1 MKLTVLGSGTCIP
14 FPVRNAPGYLL
25 EAAGLR
31 LLFDCGSGT
40 ARQLAKVKVTCESL
54 AGIFLTHF
62 HPDHCSDLVAIV
74 QARQVGGGGRAGERL
89 TIGGPRAIGEYYR
102 SCVGPWLSVGFPVK
116 LLEMKRPLD
125 FDGVRIDCSDTWHLG
140 DGESLAYRFA
150 YQEKFIVLTGDAPY
164 SKSLATFA
172 AQTDLLVADCSSL
185 ETDRRE
191 GHMSARQCGI
201 LAREAGVKTILL
213 SHLYPASY
221 PDEERLEECRSEFDG
236 EVLLAEDFMEL
247 RP

>member
-1 MKLTVLGSGTCIP
+1 MKLTVLGSGTCVP
-14 FPVRNAPGYLL
+14 SAARNAPGYLL
-25 EAAGLR
+25 EADGLY
-31 LLFDCGSGT
+31 LLVDCGSGT
-40 ARQLAKVKVTCESL
+40 ARQLAKVKITCEAL
-54 AGIFLTHF
+54 TGIFLTHF
-62 HPDHCSDLVAIV
+62 HPDHCADLVAIV

-102 SCVGPWLSVGFPVK
+102 SCVGSWIGVTFPVK
-116 LLEMKRPLD
+116 LLEMKPSLD

-150 YQEKFIVLTGDAPY
+150 YQDKSIVFTGDAPY

-172 AQTDLLVADCSSL
+172 TGVDLLVADCSSL
-185 ETDRRE
+185 EADRRE
-191 GHMSARQCGI
+191 GHMSANQCGI
-201 LAREAGVKTILL
+201 LAREAGVKTVLL
-213 SHLYPASY
+213 SHLYPAAY